1 MRRICQPLL
10 ARLGR
15 EGKSANVS
23 LPQQLCTEG
32 LCLSGTSENAAVNAV
47 PPAGQRFEL
56 TPIRLPVLATFA
68 ALIAGLGLGV
78 ILSDVAI
85 PAWLTD
91 SIALVGSLWL
101 RALQMTIIPLVASLL
116 VLGLAQMID
125 AASAGAS
132 ARRFVALVLGVA
144 VTGGV
149 FTAIMLPLVLDVL
162 PIPQSASDF
171 LADIPDDAGAVP
183 GILEFLKSL
192 IAPNII
198 AAASET
204 AMLPLT
210 IFFALLAV
218 AITRLP
224 SDQSETMLRFFH
236 ALANAM
242 LQIIG
247 WVLWIAPVG
256 VLALAMGVGLK
267 SGAGAFATL
276 AHYIAVVSAMGGFI
290 LVLAYAL
297 AWGLGGIGL
306 ARFARAV
313 LPAQAVAVSTQS
325 SLASLPAMLD
335 SASRLD
341 LRPSTAEF
349 VLPLAVAIFRAT
361 SVAMNLAVALYVAAL
376 AGVQVSPGLVAIGIA
391 VAVVISV
398 GSVSLPGSISF
409 VVSIGP
415 IALAMGVP
423 IEPLALLVAVEML
436 PDIMRTLGNVTM
448 NVAVT
453 SVVDKGATG
462 ERA

>member
-1 MRRICQPLL
+1 MEADEQA
-10 ARLGR
+10 ARG
-15 EGKSANVS
+15 
-23 LPQQLCTEG
+23 
-32 LCLSGTSENAAVNAV
+32 
-47 PPAGQRFEL
+47 RFEL
-56 TPIRLPVLATFA
+56 TPIKLPVLATFA
-68 ALIAGLGLGV
+68 ALIVGLGLGV
-78 ILSDVAI
+78 LLASVAL
-85 PAWLTD
+85 PAAVTD
-91 SIALVGSLWL
+91 SIGLIGTLWL

-116 VLGLAQMID
+116 VLGLAQMVD
-125 AASAGAS
+125 AARAGA
-132 ARRFVALVLGVA
+132 AAQRFVLLVLSVA
-144 VTGGV
+144 VVGGV
-149 FTAIMLPLVLDVL
+149 FTALVLPWAL
-162 PIPQSASDF
+162 AAFPIPETASGF
-171 LADIPDDAGAVP
+171 LADLPDDAGDVP
-183 GILEFLKSL
+183 GVLEFLKSL
-192 IAPNII
+192 VASNVI

-224 SDQSETMLRFFH
+224 QEQGAVLLSFFH

-247 WVLWIAPVG
+247 WVLWIAPLG
-256 VLALAMGVGLK
+256 VAALAFGVGLK
-267 SGAGAFATL
+267 SGGGAFAAL
-276 AHYIAVVSAMGGFI
+276 AHYIIVVSAMGGFI
-290 LVLAYAL
+290 LVLAYL
-297 AWGLGGIGL
+297 MAWTLGGIGL
-306 ARFARAV
+306 SRFARAI
-313 LPAQAVAVSTQS
+313 LPSQAVAVSTQS

-335 SASRLD
+335 SSGRLG
-341 LRPSTAEF
+341 LKPSTSEF

-376 AGVQVSPGLVAIGIA
+376 ADVTVPPTLIAIGIM

-423 IEPLALLVAVEML
+423 IEPLALLVAVEMI

-453 SVVDKGATG
+453 SIVDRTG
-462 ERA
+462 ER

>member
-1 MRRICQPLL
+1 MAQPSI
-10 ARLGR
+10 
-15 EGKSANVS
+15 ES
-23 LPQQLCTEG
+23 TEV
-32 LCLSGTSENAAVNAV
+32 AAK
-47 PPAGQRFEL
+47 GRFEL
-56 TPIRLPVLATFA
+56 TPIRLPVLATFG
-68 ALIAGLGLGV
+68 ALVVGLGLGV
-78 ILSDVAI
+78 ALSAGGLSAQV
-85 PAWLTD
+85 TET
-91 SIALVGSLWL
+91 IALVGTLWL

-116 VLGLAQMID
+116 VLGLAQMVD
-125 AASAGAS
+125 AARAGAA
-132 ARRFVALVLGVA
+132 ARRFVALVLAVA
-144 VTGGV
+144 VAGGV
-149 FTAIMLPLVLDVL
+149 FTALVLPLALEAF
-162 PIPQSASDF
+162 PIPDTASGF
-171 LADIPDDAGAVP
+171 LASPVEDSGQIP

-192 IAPNII
+192 LAPNII
-198 AAASET
+198 AAAGET
-204 AMLPLT
+204 AMLPVT

-224 SDQSETMLRFFH
+224 EEQGAVLLAFFH

-247 WVLWIAPVG
+247 WVLWIAPLG
-256 VLALAMGVGLK
+256 VAALAFGVGLK
-267 SGAGAFATL
+267 SGGGAFAAL
-276 AHYIAVVSAMGGFI
+276 AHYILLVSAMGGFI

-297 AWGLGGIGL
+297 ALALGGQSL
-306 ARFARAV
+306 VKFAGVV

-325 SLASLPAMLD
+325 SLASLPAMLE
-335 SASRLD
+335 SAGRLD
-341 LRPSTAEF
+341 LRPSTSEF

-376 AGVQVSPGLVAIGIA
+376 AGIDVPPTLIAIGIG

-453 SVVDKGATG
+453 SAVDRSV
-462 ERA
+462 ED